1 VNVLFRI
8 YPFVKYDIHLFGST
22 AFVSMILFCCFLL
35 FVVICKLILLLY
47 LSFFQMGGARR
58 YPYPKWVWSPA
69 GGWWPTSPNYKRN
82 AVIYVTCSFIIMYA
96 LGSIGE
102 SKMVSIIVY
111 ICSFML
117 LDLLFLHCFLH
128 VLFVRKLTKE
138 NML

>member
-1 VNVLFRI
+1 
-8 YPFVKYDIHLFGST
+8 
-22 AFVSMILFCCFLL
+22 
-35 FVVICKLILLLY
+35 
-47 LSFFQMGGARR
+47 MGGARR

-111 ICSFML
+111 IFSFML
-117 LDLLFLHCFLH
+117 LDLLFCFVFYIDFL
-128 VLFVRKLTKE
+128 LENLRKKICCERRAQWSPWPSLEKR
-138 NML
+138 